1 MIILMRHGE
10 DDPTRLGGWSDA
22 GLTREG
28 RRQAKEAAVRLAAE
42 YPGIRHIV
50 ASDLPRARETA
61 EIVGAVLG
69 LDVMPDPAF
78 REINNGEMAG
88 LPKEEARERYPGI
101 WYAAL
106 GFDEPYPGGE
116 SPRMFAERIR
126 AAWQAFKEKTA
137 PQDGDTLLVTH
148 WGVINVI
155 LCAENGVE
163 YTNKAK
169 PYPTDHAQW
178 QIIP

>member
-1 MIILMRHGE
+1 MLILMRHGE
-10 DDPTRLGGWSDA
+10 DDPARLGGWSDA
-22 GLTREG
+22 ALTEQG
-28 RRQAKEAAVRLAAE
+28 RRQAEEAAERLAAE
-42 YPGIRHIV
+42 RPGIRRIF

-61 EIVGAVLG
+61 EIVGERLG
-69 LDVMPDPAF
+69 LPVTPDPAF

-88 LPKEEARERYPGI
+88 MPKEEAREKYPGI
-101 WYAAL
+101 WFSAL
-106 GFDEPYPGGE
+106 GFDERYPGGE
-116 SPRMFAERIR
+116 SPHEFEERIR
-126 AAWQAFKEKTA
+126 AAWATFKERTT
-137 PQDGDTLLVTH
+137 PLDGDTLLVTH

-178 QIIP
+178 QIVP